1 MPEMELEADP
11 GSLGERGALEL
22 MHGVL
27 RALASAATLDD
38 MLHVIV
44 AHGAQVFQPV
54 GAVIGRQSGG
64 TVLNV
69 ARWGTSLDLAES
81 PNERP
86 RLGRDPWNDAM
97 GLCEAIWVPSIEERK
112 TRYPT
117 LRVADDVET
126 LAVLPLVAQGRAF
139 GVFGLAFAM
148 PYRFEDMQRAF
159 LVALADLC
167 ALCLLSSERADA
179 DAIRE
184 AEHVAA
190 NGLRA
195 MNGTYGASRLTN
207 GSTENG
213 NGSGVIDLRTASGR
227 DVKLT
232 AREQEIAIALTQGL
246 RSSAVARDLGISIY
260 TVRKHIS
267 SILRKYDV
275 TSQCELIARI
285 YGQSPAPGADL
296 EPSARAGA

>member
-44 AHGAQVFQPV
+44 GHGAQVFQPV
-54 GAVIGRQSGG
+54 GAVIGRQTSGA
-64 TVLNV
+64 VLNV

-81 PNERP
+81 PHERP

-112 TRYPT
+112 ARYPD
-117 LRVADDVET
+117 LRVSDDVET
-126 LAVLPLVAQGRAF
+126 LVSLPLVAHGRAF
-139 GVFGLAFAM
+139 GVFGIAFAL
-148 PYRFEDMQRAF
+148 PYRFEGMQRAF
-159 LVALADLC
+159 LITLADLC
-167 ALCLLSSERADA
+167 ALWLLNSERASAEDLRDA
-179 DAIRE
+179 DRL
-184 AEHVAA
+184 AA
-190 NGLRA
+190 SGLRA
-195 MNGTYGASRLTN
+195 VDRNPLPRLPNGSPEVSN
-207 GSTENG
+207 GST
-213 NGSGVIDLRTASGR
+213 VDLRSASAR

-232 AREQEIAIALTQGL
+232 AREQEITIALTQGL
-246 RSSAVARDLGISIY
+246 RSSAVARDLGISIF

-275 TSQCELIARI
+275 TSQTELIARI
-285 YGQSPAPGADL
+285 YGQSAVSGADV
-296 EPSARAGA
+296 EQSV

>member
-44 AHGAQVFQPV
+44 GHGAQVFQPV

-81 PNERP
+81 PHERP

-112 TRYPT
+112 
-117 LRVADDVET
+117 
-126 LAVLPLVAQGRAF
+126 
-139 GVFGLAFAM
+139 
-148 PYRFEDMQRAF
+148 
-159 LVALADLC
+159 
-167 ALCLLSSERADA
+167 
-179 DAIRE
+179 
-184 AEHVAA
+184 
-190 NGLRA
+190 
-195 MNGTYGASRLTN
+195 
-207 GSTENG
+207 
-213 NGSGVIDLRTASGR
+213 
-227 DVKLT
+227 
-232 AREQEIAIALTQGL
+232 AR
-246 RSSAVARDLGISIY
+246 
-260 TVRKHIS
+260 
-267 SILRKYDV
+267 
-275 TSQCELIARI
+275 
-285 YGQSPAPGADL
+285 
-296 EPSARAGA
+296 